1 MSGPLRASIVVIG
14 DEILDGFVRDS
25 NAGWLAGHLHELG
38 IPLDRISVVPDDQ
51 AAIVEAL
58 AAEFARTWPRVVFTS
73 GGIGTTPDDRTME
86 AVAAFLDVELVE
98 QPALRAMVDR
108 ILARLR
114 DDGHDV
120 DDAQRSALGRMA
132 RAPRGARPVTGDV
145 ASAPSARIDIDG
157 GPADGGVALIVLPG
171 VPGQFRALVTRL
183 DDTLLAGMGS
193 PTHTEELRHPY
204 PESVLTPLLEDLAQR
219 RPEVRIG
226 SYPGPECVLRIHGD
240 PDAVGAVVEELRARI
255 DALGQ
260 DPAMRRLADQWR
272 QGWTAAADRWAADSA
287 DASDNGDATDDEQGG
302 SVGRRPA
309 DRG

>member
-1 MSGPLRASIVVIG
+1 MSGTLRASIVVVG

-25 NAGWLAGHLHELG
+25 NAGWLAGHLHALG

-58 AAEFARTWPRVVFTS
+58 GAEFARARPRVVFTS
-73 GGIGTTPDDRTME
+73 GGIGTTPDDRTMA

-98 QPALRAMVDR
+98 EPALRAMVDR
-108 ILARLR
+108 IVARLHER
-114 DDGHDV
+114 GHEV

-132 RAPRGARPVTGDV
+132 RAPRGARPVTGDM

-157 GPADGGVALIVLPG
+157 GPADRGVAMIVLPG
-171 VPGQFRALVTRL
+171 VPRQFRALVTQL
-183 DDTLLAGMGS
+183 DDTLLADLGS

-204 PESVLTPLLEDLAQR
+204 PESVLTPLLEELARR
-219 RPEVRIG
+219 RPDVRIG

-240 PDAVGAVVEELRARI
+240 PDAVGAVVDELRARI

-260 DPAMRRLADQWR
+260 DPAMGRLADQWR
-272 QGWTAAADRWAADSA
+272 QGWSATADRWDADADDDNDAAD
-287 DASDNGDATDDEQGG
+287 DDGQGDR
-302 SVGRRPA
+302 VGRQPA